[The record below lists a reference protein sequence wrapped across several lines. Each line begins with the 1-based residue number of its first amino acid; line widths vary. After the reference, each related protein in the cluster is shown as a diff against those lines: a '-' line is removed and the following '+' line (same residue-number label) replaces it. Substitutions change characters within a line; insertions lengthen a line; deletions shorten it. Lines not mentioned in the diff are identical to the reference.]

1 MQDVHLLVLVVTS
14 GVKVLVG
21 QPKLLA
27 ATCMEVTTASTS
39 SFVLLVGLVD
49 KEVSQLCYQAGFRY
63 GGVKCDIVVCCVYQ
77 VMLQVPTVHQE
88 LVASQ
93 ILVVHRVP
101 VLVAVVIR

>member
-1 MQDVHLLVLVVTS
+1 MLVVTS

-27 ATCMEVTTASTS
+27 TTCMEVLLVLVSTS

-49 KEVSQLCYQAGFRY
+49 KEVNQLCYQAGFRY
-63 GGVKCDIVVCCVYQ
+63 GVVKCDIVVCCVYL
-77 VMLQVPTVHQE
+77 VMFQGPTVHQD

-93 ILVVHRVP
+93 ILVVH
-101 VLVAVVIR
+101 